1 MQLIRLKKQKVK
13 EKENP
18 TIKLKTILTS
28 RFMSG
33 KLLIFAKLSLKGF
46 VYELMVIFYFPSEKL
61 SKYLMSARLKKIEI
75 YHILTDTDS
84 TSLQFVFTSDPTSAV
99 PENKI
104 LYLKL

>member
-1 MQLIRLKKQKVK
+1 
-13 EKENP
+13 
-18 TIKLKTILTS
+18 
-28 RFMSG
+28 
-33 KLLIFAKLSLKGF
+33 
-46 VYELMVIFYFPSEKL
+46 
-61 SKYLMSARLKKIEI
+61 MSARLKKIEI